1 MPELTS
7 VLTEEDLR
15 RRGATQRQDLTPYMS
30 LLDEIREGNGVGGVV
45 TLSEGE
51 QQRTEKRRLSLAAR
65 QRGYSLTWRR
75 AAEPRQ
81 LRFVLAEEGQPT
93 PGGRAR
99 RTRAAQQ
106 STGELADAVLADELP
121 AVTEPSAN
129 GETEPAAAPQPANR
143 RGRRK
148 AG

>member
-81 LRFVLAEEGQPT
+81 LRFVLTEEGQPT
-93 PGGRAR
+93 PGGRTR

-106 STGELADAVLADELP
+106 STGELADELP
-121 AVTEPSAN
+121 AVSEPSAN
-129 GETEPAAAPQPANR
+129 GETEPEAAPPPAN
-143 RGRRK
+143 GRRRRRQ
-148 AG
+148 A